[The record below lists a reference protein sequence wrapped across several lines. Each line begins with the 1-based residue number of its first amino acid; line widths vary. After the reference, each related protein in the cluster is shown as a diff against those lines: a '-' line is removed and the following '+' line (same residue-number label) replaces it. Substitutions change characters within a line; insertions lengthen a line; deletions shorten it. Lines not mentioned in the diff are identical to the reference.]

1 MHGRAFGVSCNPKL
15 KTISENSNMFQK
27 EIKDAAI
34 SLDWQRLRKRSDS
47 ILRFYS
53 VLPFTILSNAT
64 ALTHSHPTSMG

>member
-1 MHGRAFGVSCNPKL
+1 
-15 KTISENSNMFQK
+15 MFQK